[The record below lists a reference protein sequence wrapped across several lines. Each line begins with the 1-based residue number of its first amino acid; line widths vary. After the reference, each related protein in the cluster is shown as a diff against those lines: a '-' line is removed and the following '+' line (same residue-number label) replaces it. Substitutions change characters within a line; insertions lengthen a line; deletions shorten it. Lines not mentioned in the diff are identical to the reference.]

1 MQKRAFSAQA
11 MGPTEEREYYPL
23 SSAQKRLYVLYR
35 LRPEALA
42 YNIPA
47 LFFLEGQPDIDRLAG
62 CFEALIGR
70 HESLRTRFEVVEGVP
85 VQRVCEAVDFKVE
98 HHRSSVLENIID
110 HFIRPFDLSLA
121 PLLRVGILHLP
132 EDGRVMLM
140 VDMHHIVSDGI
151 SVEILKRELVKLYA
165 HLELPQ
171 LPIRYRDYVLWQY
184 RQGQR
189 GQADFWAAEFAGEIP
204 VLNLFTDFNRPEA
217 IGFEGDT
224 IGFELLAQDM
234 AVLRQLAE
242 DRNAS
247 LFMILLA
254 VFYVMLARLSGQQD
268 IVVGVPAAGRSRA
281 VLEPLIGMFE
291 NTLAMRNFPAA
302 DKDFL
307 LFLVEVRQ
315 RVLAAFENQDYPF
328 EELVNRV
335 LVDRDGSRNPLFD
348 VMFIFQDM
356 GGEAGEAAEL
366 ILTPHPYKGK
376 ISRFDMALAV
386 DESDDRFDFGVEY
399 RTDLFRRE
407 TVEQWIGC
415 FKQLVRSILRE
426 PGQKISQIYMLPEA
440 ERQRILEVFNNTS
453 VEYPQDRTVLHL
465 LERQVQKTPHH
476 IALVA
481 PPSLSHHLS
490 YGQANG
496 RANQLARVLRQK
508 GVMPG
513 VIGAVMVDRS
523 LEMVLAILAI
533 LKAGG
538 AYLPIDPEFPFRR
551 AAYLLNDSGARVLF
565 SQSPRPPFET
575 IDPANPRLFA
585 GETADLGLGP
595 QITDPAYVIYT
606 SGSTGLPKG
615 VLVQHDS
622 LLNLV
627 LTLEHKY
634 PLLSTDAYLLNTAFV
649 FDVSVA
655 ELFGWFLGGGRLV
668 VLASDG
674 HRDPHQIVDTIEWAQ
689 VTHVNFVPPM
699 FKAVLDYLDAH
710 HVNKIFSLKYIFLAG
725 EALAPELVRRFE
737 AFSTGIALED
747 LYGPTEGT
755 VYASGYSL
763 SDWEGG
769 DRVPIGRPLANV
781 QLYILDRDAHL
792 QPVGILGELGIAGK
806 GVARGYLNNPELT
819 AERFMNA
826 AAKTREGTRSPKNTK
841 SQILNPIS
849 YILIP
854 KSQPLYKTGDLCRF
868 LPDGRIDFLGRM
880 DQQIKIRGIRIELAE
895 IEGCLLRHKD
905 IKEAVVVARKD
916 TQRGP
921 ILCAYF
927 VSPRVASIS
936 RLRDDLRQELPHYM
950 VPTFFVQIGRMP
962 LTATGK
968 IDRRG
973 LPQVDMLPDGCRVA
987 PRNRWEEEI
996 AAIWSAVLGV
1006 EREKIGIDHNFFE
1019 LGGHSLTGISVIVRI
1034 HQAFNVRLSLGEIFK
1049 FPMIRGLAE
1058 HIKAAKSER
1067 YIPIEPAE
1075 KREYYE
1081 LSSAQKRL
1089 YILFQMKPDT
1099 VAYNLPAFFEL
1110 TAAPDEER
1118 LQEAFENLI
1127 ECHESFRTSFH
1138 LKGGEPVQ
1146 RIHAA
1151 VDFSIHYFR
1160 SGERLDD
1167 LVLAVNEVEEGISR
1181 KGFMQAF
1188 IRPFDLSTVPLLRA
1202 GVLRTGDDRC
1212 VLMVDVHHIV
1222 FDGISLE
1229 IFHGD
1234 LAALYG
1240 SPGVSAGSS
1249 PKPLKIQYKE
1259 FARWQNRQMR
1269 QEKFLLQ
1276 QAYWLEEFSQP
1287 PPVLCLPYD
1296 HARPEI
1302 QGFSGNACRFPLTA
1316 GETAALRALARS
1328 ENATLFMILLAAYYV
1343 LLFRLSG
1350 QEDIV
1355 VGTPAAGRRHEALEH
1370 IIGMFVNTLPL
1381 RHYPAAD
1388 QSFRYFLGEVREK
1401 AIHAFENQEYP
1412 FEELVE
1418 KATISRDTGR
1428 NPLFDAVFTFQQVEK
1443 HRLRDADLVFK
1454 PRAFAY
1460 KIAKFDLVLNAR
1472 QEGEGLWFD
1481 LEYSLKLFREITVLR
1496 FMAYFT
1502 AIIHE
1507 IVTEPARKIGEIEIL
1522 SANEK
1527 RQLLLDFNNTRKGY
1541 PRNETIQRLF
1551 EQQVA
1556 GTPDFT
1562 AAVGP
1567 TLDSEAVTTITYREL
1582 AERAAGLAHLLKAEG
1597 LGPGKIAAIM
1607 VEGCLEMVIGILA
1620 ILQAGG
1626 AFLPIDP
1633 GYPPDRIG
1641 YLLADSGAR
1650 IVLDANWLSR
1660 LSRLKVNKYPAQH
1673 SQPLSSNLAYVVYTS
1688 GSTGRPKGVM
1698 VAHRSLI
1705 NLCTWHNDRF
1715 SVSPGDRAS
1724 RYAGSGFD
1732 ASVWETF
1739 PYLLVGAS
1747 LFIVPTDIKLDMER
1761 LNLFFETHR
1770 ISIAFLPTQIYE
1782 QFRGGENRSLRLL
1795 LTGGDKLK
1803 RYLPGNY
1810 RLVNNYGPTENT
1822 VVSTSFPVAKGYDNI
1837 PIGRPINNTQILIL
1851 DKDGLSLQPMGVPGE
1866 LCIAGEGL
1874 ARGYLNNPELT
1885 AEKFVHLAAKAHEDT
1900 RIPKNRP
1907 LNPKS
1912 QILYKAGDQAR
1923 WLPDGTIEFLGRIDD
1938 QVKIRGNRI
1947 ELGEIESQLL
1957 KHDSVNAAVVLA
1969 EEDESGENCLVAYIV
1984 PPPTPKTNRT
1994 SRTNQTS
2001 PLKLRQYLSRTL
2013 PEYMIPSYFVP
2024 LETIPLTPSGKV
2036 DRKALPGIR
2045 GLRPDL
2051 DVAYRPAAS
2060 EMENVIE
2067 KIWKDILKLDRV
2079 GIYDKFFDL
2088 GGNSLKF
2095 IQVNERLKRIVHA
2108 DIPVISMFRFPTIAS
2123 LAKYLEDRP
2132 IGAGTDVSSKDTDRS
2147 VDVRKGKVRRL
2158 KRIQK
2163 KRELYNA

>member
-1 MQKRAFSAQA
+1 MQKRVFSVRTI
-11 MGPTEEREYYPL
+11 GPTEEREYYPL

-35 LRPEALA
+35 LRPKALA

-47 LFFLEGQPDIDRLAG
+47 LFFLEGQPDTHRLAG
-62 CFEALIGR
+62 CFRALIRR
-70 HESLRTRFEVVEGVP
+70 HESLRTCFEVVEGVP

-98 HHRSSVLENIID
+98 HHHSSVPEDIID

-121 PLLRVGILHLP
+121 PLWRVGILHLS
-132 EDGRVMLM
+132 EEGKVMLM
-140 VDMHHIVSDGI
+140 MDMHHIISDGI
-151 SVEILKRELVKLYA
+151 SVEILKKELPELYALRELPRLAV
-165 HLELPQ
+165 
-171 LPIRYRDYVLWQY
+171 RYRDYVQWQY
-184 RQGQR
+184 RQREHERQKK
-189 GQADFWAAEFAGEIP
+189 QANFWAAEFSGEIP
-204 VLNLFTDFNRPEA
+204 VLNLLTDFSRPEG

-224 IGFELLAQDM
+224 IAFELLDKDM
-234 AVLRQLAE
+234 AALRQLAE
-242 DRNAS
+242 DRDAT

-254 VFYVMLARLSGQQD
+254 VFNVMLARLCGQQD

-281 VLEPLIGMFE
+281 ALEPLIGMFE

-315 RVLAAFENQDYPF
+315 RVLNAFENQDYPF

-335 LVDRDGSRNPLFD
+335 LVDRDSSRNPLFD
-348 VMFIFQDM
+348 VMFISQDM

-366 ILTPHPYKGK
+366 ILKPHPYKGK
-376 ISRFDMALAV
+376 ISRFDMALVV
-386 DESDDRFDFGVEY
+386 DESDGRFDFGVEY

-407 TVEQWIGC
+407 TVEQVIGC

-426 PGQKISQIYMLPEA
+426 PGQKISQIDMLPEA
-440 ERQRILEVFNNTS
+440 EKQRILEVFNNTG

-465 LERQVQKTPHH
+465 LEQQVQKRPHH

-481 PPSLSHHLS
+481 PPFLSHHLS

-508 GVMPG
+508 GVMTG

-538 AYLPIDPEFPFRR
+538 AYLPIDPEFPPRR
-551 AAYLLNDSGARVLF
+551 AAYLLNDSRARVLF

-575 IDPANPRLFA
+575 IDPADPRLFA
-585 GETADLGLGP
+585 GETADLGFGP

-627 LTLEHKY
+627 LTLEGKY
-634 PLLSTDAYLLNTAFV
+634 PLLSSDAYLLNTAFV
-649 FDVSVA
+649 FDVSVT

-710 HVNKIFSLKYIFLAG
+710 QVGKISSLKYIFLAG
-725 EALAPELVRRFE
+725 EALAPGLVRRFE

-763 SDWEGG
+763 LDWEGG

-781 QLYILDRDAHL
+781 QLYILDNDAQL
-792 QPVGILGELGIAGK
+792 LPIGIPGELCIAGK

-819 AERFMNA
+819 AKKFVGYHIL
-826 AAKTREGTRSPKNTK
+826 TPK
-841 SQILNPIS
+841 SQIL
-849 YILIP
+849 YR
-854 KSQPLYKTGDLCRF
+854 TGDLCRF

-880 DQQIKIRGIRIELAE
+880 DHQIKIRGIRIELAE

-916 TQRGP
+916 AQGGA

-927 VSPRVASIS
+927 VSPRVESVY
-936 RLRDDLRQELPHYM
+936 RLRDDLRQELPYYM
-950 VPTFFVQIGRMP
+950 VPTFFLQIDEMP

-987 PRNRWEEEI
+987 PRDRWEEEI
-996 AAIWSAVLGV
+996 AAIWSAVLGI

-1058 HIKAAKSER
+1058 HIKAAESER

-1110 TAAPDEER
+1110 AAAPDEER

-1127 ECHESFRTSFH
+1127 ECYESFRTSFH
-1138 LKGGEPVQ
+1138 LRGGEPVQ
-1146 RIHAA
+1146 RIHAD
-1151 VDFSIHYFR
+1151 VDFNIHYFR
-1160 SGERLDD
+1160 SGERLAD
-1167 LVLAVNEVEEGISR
+1167 LVLAVNEVEEGVSR

-1202 GVLRTGDDRC
+1202 GVLRTGDDRY

-1249 PKPLKIQYKE
+1249 PKPLKIQYKD

-1269 QEKFLLQ
+1269 EGKFLAQ

-1287 PPVLCLPYD
+1287 PPVLRLPYD

-1302 QGFSGNACRFPLTA
+1302 QSFSGNACRFPLAA
-1316 GETAALRALARS
+1316 GETAALSALARG

-1350 QEDIV
+1350 QQDIV

-1381 RHYPAAD
+1381 RHYPAGD
-1388 QSFRYFLGEVREK
+1388 QSFRYFLGEVRKK
-1401 AIHAFENQEYP
+1401 AIDAFENQEYP

-1443 HRLRDADLVFK
+1443 HRLRDADSVLK
-1454 PRAFAY
+1454 PHAFAY

-1481 LEYSLKLFREITVLR
+1481 LEYSLKLFRETTVLR

-1507 IVTEPARKIGEIEIL
+1507 IVTEPARKVGEIEIL

-1541 PRNETIQRLF
+1541 PGGETIQRLF
-1551 EQQVA
+1551 EQRVS
-1556 GTPDFT
+1556 GTLDFT
-1562 AAVGP
+1562 AVVGP
-1567 TLDSEAVTTITYREL
+1567 ALAFETVTTITYREL
-1582 AERAAGLAHLLKAEG
+1582 AERAAGLAHLLRAEG
-1597 LGPGKIAAIM
+1597 LGPGKIAAILM
-1607 VEGCLEMVIGILA
+1607 EGCLEMVIGILA

-1626 AFLPIDP
+1626 AFLPVDP
-1633 GYPPDRIG
+1633 GYPPDRID

-1650 IVLDANWLSR
+1650 IVLDANLLSR
-1660 LSRLKVNKYPAQH
+1660 PGRLKVNKRPVPH
-1673 SQPLSSNLAYVVYTS
+1673 SQAVCSDLAYVIYTS

-1698 VAHRSLI
+1698 VAHRSLV

-1715 SVSPGDRAS
+1715 SVSSGDRAS

-1782 QFRGGENRSLRLL
+1782 QLRGLENHSLRLL

-1803 RYLPGNY
+1803 RYTPGNY

-1822 VVSTSFPVAKGYDNI
+1822 VVSTSFPVAKGSDNI
-1837 PIGRPINNTQILIL
+1837 PIGRPIDNTQILVL
-1851 DKDGLSLQPMGVPGE
+1851 DRDGLFLQPMGVPGE

-1885 AEKFVHLAAKAHEDT
+1885 AEKFINIAAKAREGT
-1900 RIPKNRP
+1900 RSYRT
-1907 LNPKS
+1907 
-1912 QILYKAGDQAR
+1912 GDLVR
-1923 WLPDGTIEFLGRIDD
+1923 WTADGNIEFLGRIDD

-1947 ELGEIESQLL
+1947 ELGEIESQLV
-1957 KHDSVNAAVVLA
+1957 KHDSVEAAVVLSQ
-1969 EEDESGENCLVAYIV
+1969 EDGSGENCLVAYIV
-1984 PPPTPKTNRT
+1984 PPPTSPTNRT
-1994 SRTNQTS
+1994 SRTNRTI

-2024 LETIPLTPSGKV
+2024 LEKIPLTPSGKV
-2036 DRKALPGIR
+2036 DRRALPGIR
-2045 GLRPDL
+2045 GFRPDL
-2051 DVAYRPAAS
+2051 DVEYKPAGS
-2060 EMENVIE
+2060 EIENLIE

-2095 IQVNERLKRIVHA
+2095 IQVNERLKENVHA

-2123 LAKYLEDRP
+2123 LAKYLEDRRL
-2132 IGAGTDVSSKDTDRS
+2132 GSGTDVSGKDTDRS
-2147 VDVRKGKVRRL
+2147 VDVRKGKMRRL
-2158 KRIQK
+2158 KRMQK
-2163 KRELYNA
+2163 KRELSNA